1 MHPEL
6 DAALVRD
13 FPHLFR
19 DRHGDTRE
27 TRMCDGFPG
36 DGWEPIIRRLSEK
49 LEPIARETGLRAVQV
64 KEKFGELRV
73 YVRGADGARVLP
85 VAISRTVRAAIGA
98 AVEESGRTCEH
109 CGAAGSTA
117 KVGGWWLT
125 LCEACRERELVR
137 RAEQRRRRAE
147 VRVWLDDVRPA
158 PAGWVWVCWP
168 DEAIEFLKDGGVV
181 ELSLDHD
188 LGDDTRGTGY
198 DVLVWLEEQVALHGF
213 VPPKIAIHS
222 ANVVGRERMQR
233 AIESIERLRA
243 KRGAEMVPAPPVVR
257 IVSGGQ
263 TGADRGGLDAA
274 IALGIEHGG
283 WCPAG
288 RVAEDGQVPRVYALR
303 ETTSAE
309 YAERTKANVRDSD
322 GTVVFTRGAAT
333 GGSALTLFAA
343 RTIGKP
349 VLHVDMAKLDVE
361 AAAER
366 VRGWCAHGS
375 IAVLNVAGSRESKAP
390 GISDEVRRLLLH
402 ALGPLREGS
411 PK

>member
-13 FPHLFR
+13 FPHLYC

-36 DGWEPIIRRLSEK
+36 DGWEPLIRRLSEK

-64 KEKFGELRV
+64 KEKMGGLRV
-73 YVRGADGARVLP
+73 YVRCADGARVLP
-85 VAISRTVRAAIGA
+85 VAISKAVLASIGA
-98 AVEESGRTCEH
+98 AEKESRRTCEH
-109 CGAAGSTA
+109 CGAPGSIGKTA
-117 KVGGWWLT
+117 GWWST
-125 LCEACRERELVR
+125 LCNPCRERELAR
-137 RAEQRRRRAE
+137 RAERSRRRRS
-147 VRVWLDDVRPA
+147 VWLDDVRPA
-158 PAGWVWVCWP
+158 PEGWTWVGWP
-168 DEAIEFLKDGGVV
+168 EEAIELLKTGGVV

-188 LGDDTRGTGY
+188 LGDDARTGY
-198 DVLVWLEEQVALHGF
+198 DVLVWIEEQVALHGY
-213 VPPKIAIHS
+213 VPPKIVLHT
-222 ANVVGRERMQR
+222 ANSVGRERMQR
-233 AIESIERLRA
+233 ALESIERLRA
-243 KRGAEMVPAPPVVR
+243 RGSAGIMPAAHVVR

-274 IALGIEHGG
+274 VALGIEHGG

-333 GGSALTLFAA
+333 GGSALTLRAA
-343 RTIGKP
+343 RRIGKP
-349 VLHVDMAKLDVE
+349 ALHVDLATLHVE

-366 VRGWCAHGS
+366 VRSWCVEGS
-375 IAVLNVAGSRESKAP
+375 IAILNVAGSRESKAP
-390 GISDEVRRLLLH
+390 GISDEVRHLLLR
-402 ALGPLREGS
+402 ALVGEKAARP
-411 PK
+411 PP